1 MKLDDALNK
10 AFEITMENGIKG
22 NKELKKD
29 IPKEK
34 LDISEKYFKLIGKL
48 FFSYFRENLINV
60 LMNNDKELEEK

>member
-22 NKELKKD
+22 NKELKID
-29 IPKEK
+29 VPKEK
-34 LDISEKYFKLIGKL
+34 LDIAEKYFKLIGKL

>member
-29 IPKEK
+29 VPKEK
-34 LDISEKYFKLIGKL
+34 LDIAEKYFKLIGKL
-48 FFSYFRENLINV
+48 FFSYFRENLIDV